1 MYEAPEFGWSFVQFY
16 YVNLKDHNKFIHNS
30 SELPYFCFQCLI
42 YLSLIYSKLLSQSFY
57 EDSNSKDYKGIFF
70 YLGLLL
76 GKIIKENQN
85 LDLLI

>member
-1 MYEAPEFGWSFVQFY
+1 MHDLIGSWQFRIQD
-16 YVNLKDHNKFIHNS
+16 LSIASPPLS
-30 SELPYFCFQCLI
+30 SELPCFCFQCLI